1 MKFSAANFYVK
12 CGFHV
17 NSSPSFWF
25 SKLCCVWA
33 WPVGDVARKD
43 FMDRYVLQLA
53 ESCGLE

>member
-1 MKFSAANFYVK
+1 MKFPADHFYVK
-12 CGFHV
+12 GGFHV
-17 NSSPSFWF
+17 DSFPSFRF

-53 ESCGLE
+53 ES